1 MHKLK
6 IALLSYRSAPFSGG
20 QGIFVKELSN
30 ALSKRGHE
38 IDIIS
43 GPPMPI
49 LDPGI
54 KLIKLEGLNLF
65 ETFSFRDRVLK
76 LWNKKNKDILDY
88 YDFFKTL
95 IGGFPEMYSFG
106 ERVKKYLSQKKD
118 YDIVIDNQSLSSGIL
133 EIQKNYPFVEIIHH
147 PITRDF
153 KYDLI

>member
-1 MHKLK
+1 M
-6 IALLSYRSAPFSGG
+6 
-20 QGIFVKELSN
+20 KELSN

-76 LWNKKNKDILDY
+76 LWNKIVQKKNVIGSDC
-88 YDFFKTL
+88 YDFQL
-95 IGGFPEMYSFG
+95 G
-106 ERVKKYLSQKKD
+106 
-118 YDIVIDNQSLSSGIL
+118 
-133 EIQKNYPFVEIIHH
+133 
-147 PITRDF
+147 
-153 KYDLI
+153 